1 MNMIESVETCFKK
14 YATFE
19 GVASRS
25 EFWWFA
31 LFYFLM
37 TMLGITLDG
46 TWDFYD
52 NQDFYSIDVAP
63 GAFWEYIVFLT
74 LILPVIAVTCR
85 RLHDIGKSGWWQ
97 LIYLT
102 GIGIIVLIVWWCQE
116 GETTKKQIH
125 TNIYSSLKENNIPSL
140 EEEIHE
146 ENNIPSLEEEIHQ
159 KNYISSA
166 DELKKWSE
174 LRDTGAITEE
184 EYQKKK
190 EELLK

>member
-25 EFWWFA
+25 EFWWFM

-37 TMLGITLDG
+37 LMFGITLDNS
-46 TWDFYD
+46 WDFYD
-52 NQDFYSIDVAP
+52 NQDFYSIDTAP
-63 GAFWEYIVFLT
+63 GAFWENIVILT
-74 LILPVIAVTCR
+74 LILPIIAVTCR

-102 GIGIIVLIVWWCQE
+102 GIGIILLIVWWCEE

-146 ENNIPSLEEEIHQ
+146 ENNI
-159 KNYISSA
+159 SSA
-166 DELKKWSE
+166 DELKKWAE

>member
-1 MNMIESVETCFKK
+1 MNMIQSVENCFSK

-25 EFWWFA
+25 EFWWFM
-31 LFYFLM
+31 LFYSLM
-37 TMLGITLDG
+37 YSLGITLDG

-52 NQDFYSIDVAP
+52 NQDLFSIDTAP
-63 GAFWEYIVFLT
+63 GAFWEHIFFIILFLPT
-74 LILPVIAVTCR
+74 IAVSCR

-102 GIGIIVLIVWWCQE
+102 VIGIVILIIWWCTE
-116 GETTKKQIH
+116 GETTKKEIH
-125 TNIYSSLKENNIPSL
+125 KKNNIPSL
-140 EEEIHE
+140 EKEIHE
-146 ENNIPSLEEEIHQ
+146 EIH
-159 KNYISSA
+159 ISSA
-166 DELKKWSE
+166 DELKKWAE

>member
-25 EFWWFA
+25 EFWWFM
-31 LFYFLM
+31 LFYSLM
-37 TMLGITLDG
+37 YALGITLDG
-46 TWDFYD
+46 SWEFYD
-52 NQDFYSIDVAP
+52 NQDFFSIDAAP
-63 GAFWEYIVFLT
+63 GAFWEPIVLLT
-74 LILPVIAVTCR
+74 LLLPIIAVACR
-85 RLHDIGKSGWWQ
+85 RLHDIGMSGWWQ

-116 GETTKKQIH
+116 GQTTKKQIH

-146 ENNIPSLEEEIHQ
+146 ENNI
-159 KNYISSA
+159 SSA
-166 DELKKWSE
+166 DELKKWAE
-174 LRDTGAITEE
+174 LRDSGAITEE

>member
-25 EFWWFA
+25 EFWWFM
-31 LFYFLM
+31 LFYTLM
-37 TMLGITLDG
+37 YSLGITLDG

-52 NQDFYSIDVAP
+52 NQDLLSLDTAP
-63 GAFWEYIVFLT
+63 GAYWEFIVLLAFFL
-74 LILPVIAVTCR
+74 PSIAVSCR

-97 LIYLT
+97 LIYFT
-102 GIGIIVLIVWWCQE
+102 GIGIIVLIIWWCQE
-116 GETTKKQIH
+116 GQTTKKQIH
-125 TNIYSSLKENNIPSL
+125 TNIYSSLKENNSSL
-140 EEEIHE
+140 EEQIHE
-146 ENNIPSLEEEIHQ
+146 ENN
-159 KNYISSA
+159 ISSA
-166 DELKKWSE
+166 DELKKWAE